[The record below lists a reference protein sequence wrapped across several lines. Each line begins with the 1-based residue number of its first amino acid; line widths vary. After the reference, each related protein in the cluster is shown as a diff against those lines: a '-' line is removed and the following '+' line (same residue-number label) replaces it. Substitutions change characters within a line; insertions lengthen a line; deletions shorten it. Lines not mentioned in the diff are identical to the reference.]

1 MAVGRICLDPPTTTA
16 RPTLTSLVLETSRRL
31 GGGARVPLNLSA
43 IPSASL
49 FPGQIIGVRGV
60 NASGSYL
67 AVQEILLPQRLPC
80 PDITASDVL
89 GRGLRIIMASGPWGT
104 DTGGWEGFEEICR
117 IAQSESVDVLIL
129 VTTLSPTQP
138 KDRSNGRWALFSM
151 KHIQGSKMELSSSL
165 LDTHRRWNPSS
176 KSKSQLVYG
185 ILLIHKSY
193 LFRM

>member
-43 IPSASL
+43 VPSVSL

-67 AVQEILLPQRLPC
+67 AAQEILFPRRLPC
-80 PDITASDVL
+80 HDIDASDVL
-89 GRGLRIIMASGPWGT
+89 TRGVRMIVASGPWGT

-129 VTTLSPTQP
+129 VPLATE
-138 KDRSNGRWALFSM
+138 
-151 KHIQGSKMELSSSL
+151 EL
-165 LDTHRRWNPSS
+165 
-176 KSKSQLVYG
+176 K
-185 ILLIHKSY
+185 
-193 LFRM
+193 